1 MMSAPRR
8 VSAATIIVA
17 VAIAAAIGVIIW
29 VFSVVRDEEPPL
41 DPTPIPTE
49 VVAGP
54 GTPVSTP
61 AATPD
66 SGDGPIVATQDL
78 VTVLPIQRGSI
89 ENMLEYSP
97 DRLADDS
104 LPLSDVAE
112 YADIEAW
119 MRARDVET
127 PRGPDDPAFGAWEDE
142 LENLAIPSV
151 LSARATDEVWIDTY
165 GFGLHDVHQVLAV
178 GQAPDYVLIMRGHFD
193 PDELQAAW
201 AESGYQAIRRQDVT
215 LWSLFPGDA
224 VDLSAPASRP
234 SLGNMNNVVLLDD
247 GTLIATSRLAR
258 LEQAIRAARGDEPS
272 LDENP
277 EISAL
282 LARPTF
288 PQRIDTAVILK
299 GSLLA
304 ADPGSP
310 MVATPAPVVSRRVTD
325 ATTPVTM
332 EGPPSLP
339 QATMM
344 LASMDAGSGDVE
356 PRFSLVF
363 SYPTADD
370 AAAAMFRADRAIRT
384 AESPVTGMPYA
395 DRIDLRST
403 RMWAIGEERTIVE
416 LRATLLAG
424 TDDWQAIIEQRDLG
438 FVMWPWEP

>member
-8 VSAATIIVA
+8 ISAATIVVA
-17 VAIAAAIGVIIW
+17 IAIAAAIGVIVW
-29 VFSVVRDEEPPL
+29 VFSVVRDEEPPI
-41 DPTPIPTE
+41 DPTPVPTE
-49 VVAGP
+49 VAAGP
-54 GTPVSTP
+54 GTPASTP

-89 ENMLEYSP
+89 ENMLGYSP

-112 YADIEAW
+112 YADIDAW
-119 MRARDVET
+119 MRARGVET
-127 PRGPDDPAFGAWEDE
+127 PRGLDDPAFGAWEDE

-151 LSARATDEVWIDTY
+151 LSARATDAAWVDTY

-201 AESGYQAIRRQDVT
+201 ADSGYQAIRSQDVT

-234 SLGNMNNVVLLDD
+234 ALGNMNNVVLLDD

-277 EISAL
+277 EIAAL
-282 LARPTF
+282 LARPTY

-310 MVATPAPVVSRRVTD
+310 MIATPSPIIRETTGS
-325 ATTPVTM
+325 TTPVTTDS
-332 EGPPSLP
+332 PPPLP
-339 QATMM
+339 EATLM
-344 LASMDAGSGDVE
+344 LASMDAGSGDSE

-363 SYPTADD
+363 SYQTAED
-370 AAAAMFRADRAIRT
+370 AVAAMIRSDRAIRT
-384 AESPVTGMPYA
+384 AESPVTGLPYA
-395 DRIDLRST
+395 DRIDLSSLRT
-403 RMWAIGEERTIVE
+403 WAVGEEGRIVE
-416 LRATLLAG
+416 LRATLPAG
-424 TDDWQAIIEQRDLG
+424 PDDWLVIIEERDLG
-438 FVMWPWEP
+438 FAMWPWEP

>member
-8 VSAATIIVA
+8 ISAATIVVA
-17 VAIAAAIGVIIW
+17 IAIAAAIGVILW
-29 VFSVVRDEEPPL
+29 VFSVVRDEEPPI
-41 DPTPIPTE
+41 DPTPVPTE
-49 VVAGP
+49 VAAGP
-54 GTPVSTP
+54 GTPASTP

-66 SGDGPIVATQDL
+66 SGGGPIVATQDL

-89 ENMLEYSP
+89 ENMLGYSP

-112 YADIEAW
+112 YADIDAW
-119 MRARDVET
+119 MRARGVET
-127 PRGPDDPAFGAWEDE
+127 PRGLDDPAFGAWEDE

-151 LSARATDEVWIDTY
+151 LSARATDATWVDTY

-193 PDELQAAW
+193 PNELQAAW
-201 AESGYQAIRRQDVT
+201 ADSGYQAIRSQDVT

-234 SLGNMNNVVLLDD
+234 ALGNMNNVVLLDD

-258 LEQAIRAARGDEPS
+258 LEQAIRAAQGDEPS

-277 EISAL
+277 EIAAL
-282 LARPTF
+282 LARPTY

-310 MVATPAPVVSRRVTD
+310 MIATPSPINRETTGS
-325 ATTPVTM
+325 TTPVTT
-332 EGPPSLP
+332 EGPPPLP
-339 QATMM
+339 EATLM
-344 LASMDAGSGDVE
+344 LASMDAGSGDSE

-363 SYPTADD
+363 SYQTAED
-370 AAAAMFRADRAIRT
+370 AVAAMIRSDRAIRT
-384 AESPVTGMPYA
+384 AESPVTGLPYA
-395 DRIDLRST
+395 DRIDLSSLRT
-403 RMWAIGEERTIVE
+403 WAVGEEGRIVE
-416 LRATLLAG
+416 LRATLPAG
-424 TDDWQAIIEQRDLG
+424 PDDWLLIIEERDLG